1 MSRLASWARGDG
13 SSGRQYL
20 QGGPGVTE
28 NVDQP
33 VFYSSPSVSPF
44 AARPSPPER
53 PCRRDRVVASS
64 TTSPYRPA
72 TPSGPPDFAF
82 DAATVGK
89 MRGPRRRDD
98 PPSGVEVLDALVP
111 DLRHREQPREDERG
125 MQGHCAVSP
134 ACLQSDAALDSVEHR
149 TPSFLVAGA
158 QAHEAYRTIG
168 SITVMYMVLSR
179 SPDSRPRRGC
189 SG

>member
-1 MSRLASWARGDG
+1 MGQR
-13 SSGRQYL
+13 
-20 QGGPGVTE
+20 VI
-28 NVDQP
+28 
-33 VFYSSPSVSPF
+33 
-44 AARPSPPER
+44 ARPSPPER

-72 TPSGPPDFAF
+72 TRQGRSDFAF

-89 MRGPRRRDD
+89 CAADDGETSTVWGRG
-98 PPSGVEVLDALVP
+98 LDA
-111 DLRHREQPREDERG
+111 RTRSRARARREQPREDERG
-125 MQGHCAVSP
+125 AGHCTVSP
-134 ACLQSDAALDSVEHR
+134 ACLQSDAALDSVEHLR

-168 SITVMYMVLSR
+168 SITVMYGPHDLR
-179 SPDSRPRRGC
+179 TQTPRRLGC